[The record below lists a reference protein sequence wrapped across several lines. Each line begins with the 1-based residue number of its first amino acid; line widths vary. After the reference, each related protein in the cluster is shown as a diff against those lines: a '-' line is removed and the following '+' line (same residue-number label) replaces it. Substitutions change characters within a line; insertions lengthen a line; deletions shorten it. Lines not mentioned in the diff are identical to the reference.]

1 VAAYFLGP
9 WTWNATDACWQPPAG
24 AVGSVDLRP
33 LAAQGTP
40 GPTATGQGLFALP
53 DGSPSPGAGYLTLG
67 SNLAGNVS
75 VANRSAWNTRLGT
88 TGGQFTNNQLQTYIG
103 ETLTRQADAAGA
115 TRAKPVMP
123 DGPNLRVFLGSSTP
137 VYSRAFQGTADAAWG
152 PIQTVL
158 REGYREVRRYCLLR
172 AEFFDNQGFPLL
184 AAYWRAKY
192 RRFLGARLLR
202 YRAWGLTRADLIPT
216 DLPDEGDLP
225 PETTLTDSFDR
236 TDSAS
241 SLGSSSEGWSWTP
254 VTSSTWGIS
263 SNEGYMVSAS
273 VVPIDAFAN
282 SALSDPDM
290 YAEAALSGPGAGEG
304 EWGLMVR
311 RHGTSATR
319 TFYYG
324 GPRRLAAGYISKVVA
339 GVLTSGFLSGSTTN
353 SGTQT
358 WKLDVNGTTLTLYQD
373 GVSRATGTDSAI
385 DGTSVGGL
393 YAGMAHRGPSTSRW
407 NNWTA
412 TDGLGGGGIVG
423 SLVGGKLVGRGV
435 LGGRL
440 VG

>member
-1 VAAYFLGP
+1 
-9 WTWNATDACWQPPAG
+9 
-24 AVGSVDLRP
+24 VDLRP

-88 TGGQFTNNQLQTYIG
+88 TANQFTNNQLQTYIG

-115 TRAKPVMP
+115 NRAKPVMP
-123 DGPNLRVFLGSSTP
+123 TRQGNLEVFLGSSTP
-137 VYSRAFQGTADAAWG
+137 VLRRAFQGTADAAWG
-152 PIQTVL
+152 PIQQAL
-158 REGYREVRRYCLLR
+158 REGYRAVRAYCLVR
-172 AEFFDNQGFPLL
+172 AAFWENQGFPLL
-184 AAYWRAKY
+184 AAYWAAKY
-192 RRFLGARLLR
+192 KRFLGAMLLK
-202 YRAWGLTRADLIPT
+202 YRAWNLTRADLIPT

-225 PETTLTDSFDR
+225 PDTTVSDNFDRADSTTTLGTD
-236 TDSAS
+236 
-241 SLGSSSEGWSWTP
+241 WTA

-263 SNEGYMVSAS
+263 SNEAYMVSAS
-273 VVPIDAFAN
+273 VVPIDAFYDT

-290 YAEAALSGPGAGEG
+290 YAEAALSGVGAGEG

-311 RHGTSATR
+311 RHGTSSTR

-324 GPRRLAAGYISKVVA
+324 GPRRLAAGYISKVV
-339 GVLTSGFLSGSTTN
+339 GGTLTSGFLSGSTTN

-412 TDGLGGGGIVG
+412 TDGLGGGGPT
-423 SLVGGKLVGRGV
+423 GGPRRR
-435 LGGRL
+435 RL
-440 VG
+440 FMAAR